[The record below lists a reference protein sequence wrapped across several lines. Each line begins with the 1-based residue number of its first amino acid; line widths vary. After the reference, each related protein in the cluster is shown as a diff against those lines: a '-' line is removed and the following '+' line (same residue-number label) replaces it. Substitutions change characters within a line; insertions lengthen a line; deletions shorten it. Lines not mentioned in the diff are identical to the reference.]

1 MPEGHT
7 LHRLAGALHHAF
19 AGQRVLATSPQGRF
33 EDGAAQLNGRVIE
46 RAEAYGKHLFVHADG
61 DRVLNVHLG
70 LIGSFDV
77 LAHVGAPPD
86 PSARSACA
94 WSARRCMPICAAQPL
109 CR

>member
-46 RAEAYGKHLFVHADG
+46 HQDQVEDARGRRQT
-61 DRVLNVHLG
+61 RVVLTLCDALSNVTTLRPRG
-70 LIGSFDV
+70 TS
-77 LAHVGAPPD
+77 
-86 PSARSACA
+86 
-94 WSARRCMPICAAQPL
+94 
-109 CR
+109 